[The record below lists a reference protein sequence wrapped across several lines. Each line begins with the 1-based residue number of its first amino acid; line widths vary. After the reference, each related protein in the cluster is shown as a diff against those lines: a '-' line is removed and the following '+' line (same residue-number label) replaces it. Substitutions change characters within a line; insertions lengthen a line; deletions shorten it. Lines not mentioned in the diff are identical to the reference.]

1 MVQEVA
7 TKAIPKEK
15 KRKKAKSGKVL
26 QITEEGREVKG
37 KKGRERYNE
46 LSAEFQRTA
55 RKDRKAL

>member
-15 KRKKAKSGKVL
+15 KCKKAKSGKVL

-37 KKGRERYNE
+37 KREREKYIPN
-46 LSAEFQRTA
+46 
-55 RKDRKAL
+55 